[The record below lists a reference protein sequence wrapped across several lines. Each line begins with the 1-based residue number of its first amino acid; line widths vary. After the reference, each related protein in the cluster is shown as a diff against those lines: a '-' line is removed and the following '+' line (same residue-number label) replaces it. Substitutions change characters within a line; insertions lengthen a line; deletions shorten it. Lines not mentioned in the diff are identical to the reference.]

1 MRVLVTGAASGFG
14 RAVSTKL
21 RERGAEVRGIDLREG
36 PGVLPADIRDDD
48 QVGEVLGKIVAE
60 LGGLDV
66 LINNAGIGEPV
77 STGTTPG
84 DRALAT
90 IDTNLFGSWRVT
102 AAALPSLLAA
112 RGRVINIASALAFVN
127 VPFSAAY
134 SASKRGL
141 ASYSDILR
149 LEYGDRIRVTTV
161 YPGYVRTPIHQKSE
175 EIGVSLS
182 DAVPEEPLG
191 SVVRAIVGCCYA
203 RHPRRDVAT
212 SLPTAF
218 GVFFAR
224 HFPRAADRAVRYRME
239 RLIRTGRMTDP
250 RAILTGNAGVVGAG
264 IEKRPS
270 ALARDDSLPS

>member
-14 RAVSTKL
+14 RAVSNKL
-21 RERGAEVRGIDLREG
+21 RERGAEVRGIDLAEG
-36 PGVLPADIRDDD
+36 LGVLAADIRDDD
-48 QVGEVLGKIVAE
+48 QVAVAVGKVVAD

-77 STGTTPG
+77 STGTAPG
-84 DRALAT
+84 DRALT
-90 IDTNLFGSWRVT
+90 TVDTNLFGSWRVT
-102 AAALPSLLAA
+102 AAALPSLLEA
-112 RGRVINIASALAFVN
+112 RGRVVNVASALAFVN
-127 VPFSAAY
+127 VPYSAAY

-191 SVVRAIVGCCYA
+191 SVVRAIVGCCYS

-224 HFPRAADRAVRYRME
+224 HFPRATDRAVRHRME

-250 RAILTGNAGVVGAG
+250 RAILAGDTAHGGLG
-264 IEKRPS
+264 ISKVEKGT
-270 ALARDDSLPS
+270 